1 MTFMI
6 RDLNLERSKNYY
18 NKYWWRIGDAPK
30 KTVLTD
36 GVFKVGILVRYAV
49 SSLSSTK
56 HIRMDLTTNHSKTR
70 P

>member
-36 GVFKVGILVRYAV
+36 GVFKVF
-49 SSLSSTK
+49 
-56 HIRMDLTTNHSKTR
+56 
-70 P
+70 